1 MKPTLL
7 QRIDL
12 WTRNSAPV
20 VLTFVLAIIAV
31 IPLKLPGYALVAPD
45 LLLVAVFYWVAHRP
59 DLMPPVAIFV
69 IALFGDLLSGASLGL
84 NSLLLLLVHG
94 AVLGQRKTL
103 RGRPFAIAWLAFAV
117 VALCAKA
124 AGLLLN
130 LVLRGG
136 LMGLDLFALQ
146 LTLTI
151 AVYPMLAWPLARAQR
166 AFVPA

>member
-12 WTRNSAPV
+12 WTRNSSPV
-20 VLTFVLAIIAV
+20 ALTFLLVILAV

-45 LLLVAVFYWVAHRP
+45 LMLIAVFYWVAHRP
-59 DLMPPVAIFV
+59 DLMPPAAIFMLAV
-69 IALFGDLLSGASLGL
+69 FGDLLSGAPLGV
-84 NSLLLLLVHG
+84 NSLLLLLVYW
-94 AVLGQRKTL
+94 AVEGQRKAL
-103 RGRPFAIAWLAFAV
+103 RGRPFVIAWLAFAV
-117 VALCAKA
+117 VALSVKA

-130 LVLRGG
+130 LILRGG
-136 LMGLDLFALQ
+136 LMGFDLFVLQ

-151 AVYPMLAWPLARAQR
+151 AAYPMLAWPLARAQR